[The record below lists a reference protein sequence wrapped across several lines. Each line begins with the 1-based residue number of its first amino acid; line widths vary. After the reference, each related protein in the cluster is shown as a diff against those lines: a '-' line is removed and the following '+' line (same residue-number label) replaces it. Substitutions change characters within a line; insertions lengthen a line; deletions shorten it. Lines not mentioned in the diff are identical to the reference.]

1 MADMAPGLITRVDRM
16 WMLAPFKKVL
26 DKRRHESA
34 LLDRLDECIVQLWR
48 NPRHPGLNLET
59 LNQAGK
65 YQILS
70 ARLNRACR
78 VILVPLNKT
87 EIGLLYFDSDHDE
100 AYHWVDRNR
109 AKLQKML
116 GKTDELIRDIPVSAF
131 AGTTPV
137 IRLDE
142 ESPVALQQAE
152 QFRAMLRE
160 GIARYLTYLDPEQQS
175 VAKINARGLLLVKG
189 GAGTG
194 KTAVAIHRVKWLA
207 DRPVLPGAGPERV
220 LYLCYN
226 RVLANTVS
234 QLLGALYSGSV
245 PDPVEVNTFHT
256 WCAEFLTRAGVT
268 IPTLDEDRCSDA
280 VHRAFGRVAPEHR
293 PALAGLRWYFVA
305 DEIEQVIKYN
315 GITEREQYIGFSRH
329 GRPTIKNPTRE
340 AIWTIYEQTRAYE
353 LEWNVCRYAD
363 LPLLA
368 LAAIE
373 AMEAP
378 PQYRAIIIDEGQDC
392 SPVMIRL
399 ARRLLVEANGPL
411 TVFAD
416 PAQGIYECGFQW
428 TKKELRPKG
437 GNVRILR
444 KTYRTTREIH
454 DLVQPLR
461 DGDDDLL
468 AGDASAEPPVRHGPR
483 PRFVAAESD
492 AELHAELVRCI
503 KEEIAT
509 QHRPANQIA
518 VLAARWETL
527 RGLARA
533 LERDGIPVAPP
544 ARGTLDLM
552 VPTVKLL
559 TMHGAKGL
567 DFPFVCIIGPHQDD
581 LGGRWRMDL
590 PETRHLLYVAF
601 TRASESLTVGFVNGK
616 QHPLLE
622 VPESECYD
630 AVGSAARS
638 FVNLRGVEEVVLS

>member
-1 MADMAPGLITRVDRM
+1 MQT
-16 WMLAPFKKVL
+16 
-26 DKRRHESA
+26 
-34 LLDRLDECIVQLWR
+34 
-48 NPRHPGLNLET
+48 
-59 LNQAGK
+59 
-65 YQILS
+65 
-70 ARLNRACR
+70 
-78 VILVPLNKT
+78 
-87 EIGLLYFDSDHDE
+87 
-100 AYHWVDRNR
+100 
-109 AKLQKML
+109 ML
-116 GKTDELIRDIPVSAF
+116 GRTEEAVRNIPVSAY
-131 AGTTPV
+131 ATAAPV
-137 IRLDE
+137 IRCDE
-142 ESPVALQQAE
+142 EDPVALQQAE

-160 GIARYLTYLDPEQQS
+160 GIARYLTYLDPEQQGI
-175 VAKINARGLLLVKG
+175 AKINARGLLLVKG

-234 QLLGALYSGSV
+234 QLLDVLYAGSV
-245 PDPVEVNTFHT
+245 PDTVVVNTFHT
-256 WCAEFLTRAGVT
+256 WCAEFLARAGVT
-268 IPTLDEDRCSDA
+268 IPSLDEGRCRDA
-280 VHRAFGRVAPEHR
+280 VRMAFGRVTPGHR

-315 GITEREQYIGFSRH
+315 GIVGREDYLAFSRH
-329 GRPTIKNPTRE
+329 KRPGIKNPTRE
-340 AIWTIYEQTRAYE
+340 AIWAIYERARDYE

-368 LAAIE
+368 LATLE

-399 ARRLLVEANGPL
+399 ARRLLVEAGGPL

-416 PAQGIYECGFQW
+416 PAQGVYECGFQW

-437 GNVRILR
+437 GNVRTLR

-454 DLVQPLR
+454 DLAQPLR

-468 AGDASAEPPVRHGPR
+468 ADDASAEPPARHGPR

-492 AELHAELVRCI
+492 AELQAELVRCI
-503 KEEIAT
+503 KDEIAT
-509 QHRPANQIA
+509 HHRPANQIA
-518 VLAARWETL
+518 VLAHRWETL

-533 LERDGIPVAPP
+533 LEQAGVPVAPP
-544 ARGTLDLM
+544 ARGMLDLM

-567 DFPFVCIIGPHQDD
+567 DFPVVCIIGPHRDD
-581 LGGRWRMDL
+581 LGGRWRTDL

-622 VPESECYD
+622 VPESECYE

-638 FVNLRGVEEVVLS
+638 FVNLRGVEEVAPT